1 VNKRELK
8 TVYSTSHKNYHNF
21 TKIMLAPATQS
32 SYTFGN
38 IDYDVENDG
47 AGTIS
52 GFNDSSSA

>member
-1 VNKRELK
+1 
-8 TVYSTSHKNYHNF
+8 
-21 TKIMLAPATQS
+21 MLAPATQS
-32 SYTFGN
+32 SYAFGN